1 MDDTEIHWW
10 KGEGSGM
17 NVRIWKQPQFIVG
30 LFILMTLLIVSFGYP
45 YFFDLPK
52 ETKYLY
58 ENGNLVDVAP
68 FSPTQVPPFG
78 TDIFGRN
85 LLALIINGAKYTLLI
100 AFGIAIARVILGTV
114 FAIFYH
120 HYHDKL
126 RPIFEDII
134 ESTLFIPPAILG
146 YLFLA
151 PLAVKYSQEGSDFVE
166 MVATQSLVL
175 ILMGVPP
182 LVSVLSK
189 DMAKITDKEH
199 IVSTLS
205 LGAKY
210 RYVYFKHVLPEM
222 ASRFWLLIAQQII
235 QVLILLSH
243 LGVLYIFIGGA
254 ATIIDGDLLSAHE
267 VFVSLTGEWAGLI
280 GSNYEAIYHTPHIVL
295 IPLGCFFIAIFSM
308 NLVINGIQNN
318 LKWNDRG
325 RGW

>member
-1 MDDTEIHWW
+1 
-10 KGEGSGM
+10 M
-17 NVRIWKQPQFIVG
+17 NVGIWKQPQFITG
-30 LFILMTLLIVSFGYP
+30 LIILVSLLVASFVYP
-45 YFFDLPK
+45 YFFELPK

-68 FSPTQVPPFG
+68 FPPSLVPPFG
-78 TDIFGRN
+78 TDVFGRN

-100 AFGIAIARVILGTV
+100 AFGIAMVRVMLGAV
-114 FAIFYH
+114 LAVIYH

-126 RPIFEDII
+126 RPLFEDII

-146 YLFLA
+146 YVFLS
-151 PLAVKYSQEGSDFVE
+151 PLAVKYSQENSGFAE

-182 LVSVLSK
+182 LVSVFSK

-205 LGAKY
+205 LGAKN

-222 ASRFWLLIAQQII
+222 ASRFWLVIAQQII

-267 VFVSLTGEWAGLI
+267 VYVSLTGEWAGLI

-295 IPLGCFFIAIFSM
+295 IPLGFFFLAIFSM

-318 LKWNDRG
+318 LKWSDRG